1 MKTLPL
7 LLLVAGTLRAQ
18 VVPPPAVHW
27 EEAAAAAKP
36 QGRDVAV
43 HLDGS
48 DWSPVARSFRDQAL
62 GASSVRQ
69 ALSKDHILV
78 TIDSPE
84 RPSEAAKALEARNK
98 PFGYRP
104 WNLPGL
110 ALADE
115 RGRVYGYIPAMEAR
129 DAATLLAR
137 LNGLLAA
144 RQRMRAQ
151 LGAAEG
157 QQGERRAD
165 ALGKALAEI
174 DLDLARG
181 QFGDVVK
188 EIAKLDPKDATGWRL
203 RYEFNDLS
211 FLEGTVLR
219 LVREKK
225 PDEALREIDQR
236 LANTRITADQRQR
249 LLAARFAALR
259 QSGRTPE
266 ALQVLPQ
273 VAAVDGRSVLGRG
286 ALTLRDFHTKP
297 VQLRGWSWDGWD
309 MRPDFTAME
318 IDATPRLSGPGDYT
332 VELKGSGLDV
342 KSVGLV
348 AGGKVLVETD
358 KRQGQAWRLRLAE
371 RPPLGT
377 RLRITARGQ
386 GWYGGS
392 GTIELRKAE

>member
-1 MKTLPL
+1 MKAL
-7 LLLVAGTLRAQ
+7 LLALLASGALRAQ
-18 VVPPPAVHW
+18 VVTPPAAHW
-27 EEAAAAAKP
+27 EEAAAAAKA

-48 DWSPVARSFRDQAL
+48 DWSPVAKSFRAQVL
-62 GASSVRQ
+62 GAPSVTE
-69 ALSKDHILV
+69 ALSKGHVLV

-84 RPSEAAKALEARNK
+84 RPSEAAKGLATRNK

-137 LNGLLAA
+137 VNALVAA

-165 ALGKALAEI
+165 ALGRALAEI

-181 QFGDVVK
+181 QFGDLVK

-203 RYEFNDLS
+203 RYEFNDLA

-219 LVREKK
+219 LARDKK
-225 PDEALREIDQR
+225 ADEALREIDQR
-236 LANTRITADQRQR
+236 LANTRITPDQRQR

-259 QSGRTPE
+259 QSGRMPE

-273 VAAVDGRSVLGRG
+273 VAGTDARSVLGRG
-286 ALTLRDFHTKP
+286 ALTLLDFHTKP
-297 VQLRGWSWDGWD
+297 VQLRAWHWDGWD
-309 MRPDFTAME
+309 MRPEFTAME
-318 IDATPRLSGPGDYT
+318 IEAASKLSGPGDYV
-332 VELKGSGLDV
+332 VELRGSGLDV
-342 KSVGLV
+342 KSVALV
-348 AGGKVLVETD
+348 AGGRVLAETD

-371 RPPLGT
+371 RPPLGA

-386 GWYGGS
+386 GWYGGN

>member
-1 MKTLPL
+1 MKTLL
-7 LLLVAGTLRAQ
+7 LTLLAAAASLTAQ
-18 VVPPPAVHW
+18 TAPAHW
-27 EEAAAAAKP
+27 EEAAAAAKA
-36 QGRDVAV
+36 QGKDVAV

-48 DWSPVARSFRDQAL
+48 DWSPVAASFRTQAL
-62 GASSVRQ
+62 GAASVRD
-69 ALSKDHILV
+69 ALAKGHLPV

-84 RPSEAAKALEARNK
+84 RPSEAAKALGERNK
-98 PFGYRP
+98 ALGFRP

-129 DAATLLAR
+129 DAAALLAR
-137 LNGLLAA
+137 VNPILAA
-144 RQRMRAQ
+144 RERMRSH

-181 QFGDVVK
+181 QFGDVVR

-203 RYEFNDLS
+203 RYEFNDLA

-219 LVREKK
+219 LVRDKK
-225 PDEALREIDQR
+225 LDEALREIDQR
-236 LANTRITADQRQR
+236 LANTRLTPDQRQR

-259 QSGRTPE
+259 QGGRMPD

-273 VAAVDGRSVLGRG
+273 IAAADGRSVLGRG
-286 ALTLRDFHTKP
+286 ALTLRDFHTRP

-309 MRPDFTAME
+309 MRPDFTPME
-318 IDATPRLSGPGDYT
+318 IDAAGKVSGAGNYV
-332 VELKGSGLDV
+332 VELKGGGLDV
-342 KSVGLV
+342 RSVALV
-348 AGGKVLVETD
+348 AGGKVLAETD
-358 KRQGQAWRLRLAE
+358 KREGQAWRLRLAE

-386 GWYGGS
+386 GWYGGN
-392 GTIELRKAE
+392 GTIELRKE

>member
-1 MKTLPL
+1 MKPL
-7 LLLVAGTLRAQ
+7 LLALLATGALHAQ
-18 VVPPPAVHW
+18 VITPAAAHW
-27 EEAAAAAKP
+27 EEAAAAAKA

-48 DWSPVARSFRDQAL
+48 DWSPVAASFRNQVL
-62 GASSVRQ
+62 GAPSVRD
-69 ALSKDHILV
+69 ALAKGHVRLTLDF
-78 TIDSPE
+78 PE

-98 PFGYRP
+98 AFGYRP

-129 DAATLLAR
+129 DAPTLLAR
-137 LNGLLAA
+137 VNALIAA

-181 QFGDVVK
+181 HFGDLVR

-203 RYEFNDLS
+203 RYEFNDLA

-219 LVREKK
+219 LVRDKK
-225 PDEALREIDQR
+225 TDEALREIDQR
-236 LANTRITADQRQR
+236 LANTRITPDQRQR

-259 QSGRTPE
+259 QSGRMPE
-266 ALQVLPQ
+266 ALQVLSQ
-273 VAAVDGRSVLGRG
+273 VGTVDGRSVLGRG
-286 ALTLRDFHTKP
+286 ALTLRDFHTRP

-309 MRPDFTAME
+309 MRPEFTAME
-318 IDATPRLSGPGDYT
+318 IEAASKLSGPGDYM
-332 VELKGSGLDV
+332 VELKGWGLDV
-342 KSVGLV
+342 RSVALV
-348 AGGKVLVETD
+348 AGGKVLAESD
-358 KRQGQAWRLRLAE
+358 KRQGQTWRLRLTE
-371 RPPLGT
+371 RPPLGV
-377 RLRITARGQ
+377 RLRLVARGQ
-386 GWYGGS
+386 GWYDGR